1 MRNTGQYAILDTDRG
16 TIVIELYPAV
26 APKTVA
32 NFEKLSKKGFYDNL
46 TFHRV
51 EPGFVV
57 QGGDP
62 QGNGMGGPGY
72 DLPAEIS
79 PTEKHLRG
87 TLAMARKGDQVN
99 PDRKSSGS
107 QFYICLAP
115 APFLDSSTRFLAA
128 WSKGWMWSI
137 RSKSATIS
145 KRSLLATSCRSSSA
159 NGKSCTEAGTLA
171 GPYFTIDLHLH
182 TNRGSA
188 DSNLSHKDWSIAPAP
203 SGSARYAS
211 PSTTTSGICKEI
223 EPLTE

>member
-1 MRNTGQYAILDTDRG
+1 MMNRSVRIVCALFVALQLICAVACAKTENLKEDGLPVRNTGHYAILDTDRG
-16 TIVIELYPAV
+16 LIVLELYPAV

-32 NFEKLSKKGFYDNL
+32 NFEKLSKDGFYNNL

-72 DLPAEIS
+72 DIPAEIS

-99 PDRKSSGS
+99 PERKSSGS

-115 APFLDSSTRFLAA
+115 APFLDGQYTTFGGVVEGMEVVDQI
-128 WSKGWMWSI
+128 KVGDHI
-137 RSKSATIS
+137 K
-145 KRSLLATSCRSSSA
+145 KV
-159 NGKSCTEAGTLA
+159 TLSDTL
-171 GPYFTIDLHLH
+171 P
-182 TNRGSA
+182 
-188 DSNLSHKDWSIAPAP
+188 K
-203 SGSARYAS
+203 
-211 PSTTTSGICKEI
+211 
-223 EPLTE
+223 

>member
-1 MRNTGQYAILDTDRG
+1 MMNRILHLSCALALALILGGAVACAKTENLKMDGLPVRNTDHYAILDTDRG

-32 NFEKLSKKGFYDNL
+32 NFEKLSKDGFYNNL

-72 DLPAEIS
+72 DIPAEIS
-79 PTEKHLRG
+79 ATEKHLRG

-115 APFLDSSTRFLAA
+115 APFLD
-128 WSKGWMWSI
+128 GQY
-137 RSKSATIS
+137 TIFGS
-145 KRSLLATSCRSSSA
+145 VVEGMGVVDQIKV
-159 NGKSCTEAGTLA
+159 GDHIKKVTLTDKL
-171 GPYFTIDLHLH
+171 P
-182 TNRGSA
+182 
-188 DSNLSHKDWSIAPAP
+188 K
-203 SGSARYAS
+203 
-211 PSTTTSGICKEI
+211 
-223 EPLTE
+223 

>member
-1 MRNTGQYAILDTDRG
+1 MRKSTARAAFFAIALSLTLGAACKSEGADQAKLDGVPVRNTGQYAILDTDRG
-16 TIVIELYPAV
+16 DIVIELYPNV

-32 NFEKLSKKGFYDNL
+32 NFEELSKKGFYDNL

-72 DLPAEIS
+72 DVPAEIS

-107 QFYICLAP
+107 QFYICLEP
-115 APFLDSSTRFLAA
+115 APFLDQQY
-128 WSKGWMWSI
+128 
-137 RSKSATIS
+137 TIFGGVVEGMAVVDQI
-145 KRSLLATSCRSSSA
+145 KV
-159 NGKSCTEAGTLA
+159 GDHIKKVTL
-171 GPYFTIDLHLH
+171 TDKL
-182 TNRGSA
+182 
-188 DSNLSHKDWSIAPAP
+188 P
-203 SGSARYAS
+203 S
-211 PSTTTSGICKEI
+211 
-223 EPLTE
+223 